1 MNMSLIRPGTMLGR
15 SINSLK
21 KCELIREVKKLQ
33 NEISAITE
41 DNTFADIDYIKK
53 INNLE
58 EENKKLYTKL
68 QKVLE
73 IMNT

>member
-1 MNMSLIRPGTMLGR
+1 MSLIRSGTMLGR

-33 NEISAITE
+33 NELSVITE
-41 DNTFADIDYIKK
+41 ENTFADIDYIKK

-58 EENKKLYTKL
+58 EENRKLHLKL
-68 QKVLE
+68 RKVLE

>member
-1 MNMSLIRPGTMLGR
+1 MSLIRPGTMLGR